1 MTASLAE
8 LQTHPELLV
17 APGSYSLV
25 HLAVDRLVSL
35 TGKDAL
41 YDFFE
46 RRSAYGTWEET
57 FQAVFGI
64 ALPAFRERFEAYRA
78 KVAPPFPRIG
88 GIVLG
93 PDGSPQER
101 VTVRVDSRSGAGSS
115 SRFTDAEGRFEWGVE
130 AGAHDLSLSAE
141 GCALEWSSPDE
152 RLEPTDAER
161 ASLVLDADGL
171 MELVLNL
178 SAATSEQCSRI
189 EGVVLGPDGAP
200 QEGVTARI
208 HNQAEGWSSVRRT
221 DAEGRFEWTTAGGSY
236 DLSLSA
242 DGCALEWSSPDKWLA
257 PIDAERASFVLDAAV
272 TGLNLNLSTALSEQ
286 CSRIEGSVLGPGGAP
301 QQGVWVLIRD
311 LSTGTGRYLGTNAQG
326 TFDARVDTE
335 GSYEV
340 SVILRGCPLQWSSS
354 DGRLEY
360 PAANR
365 AHFSAGADL
374 VGLVFNLP
382 AAASELCRSVEGVV
396 LGPGGAPVEGI
407 TITVADVSDGE
418 SRSALTREDGKF
430 EWTLESGSYELS
442 LSSEDCS
449 LDWST
454 LGNKLEKITGSRARL
469 ELDDTAPTGLVILL
483 AALPSELCP
492 GISGVVT
499 GPDGAPQQAVAV
511 RLRNLS
517 TGTNR
522 TQETDAEGAFGW
534 RLENGSSY
542 EISLSSH
549 GCPLRWSSADSRL
562 QTATRNRASFTA
574 DPDGLTGLVLRLPAT
589 ASEQC
594 ARIEGVVLGPDGA
607 PQEGLV
613 VRAHN
618 QLEAG
623 SSARL
628 TNEEGRFEWTL
639 GTGSYELSLSTGA
652 CALDWSST
660 DGRLEPTSAERAR
673 FLLDAAG
680 LTGLVLHL
688 SEALAAQ
695 CSRIEGSVF
704 GPDGA
709 PQEGVTVRV
718 RSQSEAWSSARLT
731 DADGSFDWTVE
742 SGSYELEL
750 SIGGCSLEWSS
761 TDGRLEPTSAER
773 ARFLLD
779 AAGLTGLVLHLSEA
793 LAAQCLRLEGVVLGP
808 DGAPQEGVTVR
819 VRNSSQESSRSLL
832 TSGTGGFDWGL
843 DPGTYELWLVID
855 GCPIE
860 WSSSD
865 PRLTFLER
873 HRARLASGGAGLE
886 GVVLRLPA
894 PASDLCRSISG
905 VVTDLAGA
913 PRSSAAV
920 IVTSVS
926 PATDGRAVISPQTLF
941 TNADGVFL
949 KRVPRG
955 TYRIST
961 RIHPLV
967 GYYGGESG
975 FVTRISEATLID
987 TVASDAVGLAIPYG
1001 LISGTVKLISDVLA
1015 LNVRVGTAPAGEWRV
1030 WTYDGSFQLAVPR
1043 GTHELVVSCPRG
1055 GRGWYGGATGFT
1067 LRREEATP
1075 ISVTSRDRSGL
1086 AINIPVT
1093 HADFIRGGCP
1103 SLPDWT
1109 RGVVLGQD
1117 GEPRRG
1123 LRMKLTDSDIAHV
1136 VTRER
1141 LIFTDAD
1148 GAFLLKELSSP
1159 DYLYLWLHPQ
1169 TSCIS
1174 GLAREGEWI
1183 EIGRPRGG
1191 GRFTPGADLPQGMS
1205 VQAPDA
1211 ESIVIRVPAPCSSAP

>member
-1 MTASLAE
+1 M
-8 LQTHPELLV
+8 
-17 APGSYSLV
+17 
-25 HLAVDRLVSL
+25 
-35 TGKDAL
+35 
-41 YDFFE
+41 
-46 RRSAYGTWEET
+46 
-57 FQAVFGI
+57 
-64 ALPAFRERFEAYRA
+64 
-78 KVAPPFPRIG
+78 
-88 GIVLG
+88 
-93 PDGSPQER
+93 
-101 VTVRVDSRSGAGSS
+101 RVDSRSGAGSS
-115 SRFTDAEGRFEWGVE
+115 SRFTNAEGRFEWGVE
-130 AGAHDLSLSAE
+130 AGVHDLSLSAE

-152 RLEPTDAER
+152 RLEPTDAGR
-161 ASLVLDADGL
+161 ATFVLDADGL

-208 HNQAEGWSSVRRT
+208 HNQAEGWSRVRRT
-221 DAEGRFEWTTAGGSY
+221 DAEGRFEWTIAGGSY
-236 DLSLSA
+236 DLSLST
-242 DGCALEWSSPDKWLA
+242 DGCALEWSSPDKRLA
-257 PIDAERASFVLDAAV
+257 PIDAERASFLLDAAV
-272 TGLNLNLSTALSEQ
+272 TGLNLNLSAALSDQCSRIEGVVLGPDGAPQEGVSVRVHYQSEGRSNARFTDAEGRFGWSVENGSYDLTLSIGGCSLDWSSPDKRLVLTTAERGALAADEAVTGLVLNLSTALSEQ
-286 CSRIEGSVLGPGGAP
+286 CSRFEGSVLGPGGAP
-301 QQGVWVLIRD
+301 QQGVWVVVRD
-311 LSTGTGRYLGTNAQG
+311 LSTGRGRYLGTNAQG

-492 GISGVVT
+492 GIRGVVT
-499 GPDGAPQQAVAV
+499 GPDGAPQQSVAV

-562 QTATRNRASFTA
+562 QTATRNSATFTA
-574 DPDGLTGLVLRLPAT
+574 DPDGLTGLVLRLPAI

-594 ARIEGVVLGPDGA
+594 ARIEGVVSGPDGA

-623 SSARL
+623 SSARF

-639 GTGSYELSLSTGA
+639 ET
-652 CALDWSST
+652 
-660 DGRLEPTSAERAR
+660 
-673 FLLDAAG
+673 
-680 LTGLVLHL
+680 
-688 SEALAAQ
+688 
-695 CSRIEGSVF
+695 
-704 GPDGA
+704 
-709 PQEGVTVRV
+709 
-718 RSQSEAWSSARLT
+718 
-731 DADGSFDWTVE
+731 
-742 SGSYELEL
+742 GSYELEL

-793 LAAQCLRLEGVVLGP
+793 LAEQCSRFEGSVFGP

-819 VRNSSQESSRSLL
+819 VRSQSEAWSSARLTDAEGSFDWTVESGAYEVSL
-832 TSGTGGFDWGL
+832 STGGCALQWAS
-843 DPGTYELWLVID
+843 TD
-855 GCPIE
+855 G
-860 WSSSD
+860 
-865 PRLTFLER
+865 RLEPTSAE
-873 HRARLASGGAGLE
+873 RARFLLDAASLTGLVLHLSEALSEQCSRIE
-886 GVVLRLPA
+886 GVVLGPDGAPQEGLVVRVHNQLEAGSSARFTNHEGHFEWTIETGSYELELSIGGCRLRWSSTDGRLEPISAERARFLLDAAGLTGLVLHLSEALSEQCPRVKGVVLGPDGA
-894 PASDLCRSISG
+894 PTEGISLRVHNGPRVEGQGATDDTGEFEVLVEGGSYDLSLFSDGCVLNWSGSDDRLEALSPSRARFVVGEGGVTGLALRLSATPSEQCRWLRG
-905 VVTDLAGA
+905 VVTDLAGT
-913 PRSSAAV
+913 PRGRVTLWVYSAAV
-920 IVTSVS
+920 DSDGRVVTSVPRGS
-926 PATDGRAVISPQTLF
+926 PDSSGDFKI
-941 TNADGVFL
+941 
-949 KRVPRG
+949 RVPKG
-955 TYRIST
+955 HHSITMGIPMVMS
-961 RIHPLV
+961 V
-967 GYYGGESG
+967 FYGGDSG
-975 FVTRISEATLID
+975 LVRTSSEATLID
-987 TVASDAVGLAIPYG
+987 VETSDATGLT
-1001 LISGTVKLISDVLA
+1001 ISFG
-1015 LNVRVGTAPAGEWRV
+1015 
-1030 WTYDGSFQLAVPR
+1030 
-1043 GTHELVVSCPRG
+1043 
-1055 GRGWYGGATGFT
+1055 
-1067 LRREEATP
+1067 
-1075 ISVTSRDRSGL
+1075 
-1086 AINIPVT
+1086 
-1093 HADFIRGGCP
+1093 FIRG
-1103 SLPDWT
+1103 T
-1109 RGVVLGQD
+1109 VLGSDLSPLEAIQIHLYRLKP
-1117 GEPRRG
+1117 GKRG
-1123 LRMKLTDSDIAHV
+1123 YVRGSRVLTNPSGRFANVASAGTYVLEV
-1136 VTRER
+1136 VCP
-1141 LIFTDAD
+1141 
-1148 GAFLLKELSSP
+1148 G
-1159 DYLYLWLHPQ
+1159 Q
-1169 TSCIS
+1169 
-1174 GLAREGEWI
+1174 
-1183 EIGRPRGG
+1183 GG
-1191 GRFTPGADLPQGMS
+1191 GWYRG
-1205 VQAPDA
+1205 QAASPL
-1211 ESIVIRVPAPCSSAP
+1211 IRVRRRP